1 MSIRRYF
8 PSAQFTL
15 LLGSLALAAG
25 LVYAAETY
33 TNPPP
38 APAQVAVDDSQTAA
52 SDNSNWEAALYAI
65 QAENASSS
73 FVAPSTNAVQQLL
86 AAAQSP
92 NVTDSIGRTLLV
104 NLSNAQSQGLGDD
117 IPTQNQI
124 VAAAAAQVSGSLAT
138 TSSYSLSDLTIVPV
152 STSTLHAYGNA
163 VMQTLDEYPNASEQ
177 ATFLA
182 IDEIVEG
189 GDKSQAATLVSIGA
203 AYKGAAAA
211 LLEVPVPQTLAPLDL
226 EAVNNFLSVSATYED
241 MQTIGDDPVRGL
253 EGLQNYESLMN
264 TGASVFTNIAQE
276 LNNDGI
282 LFSKDEPGSAWSIF
296 LVPTAA
302 AGSS

>member
-1 MSIRRYF
+1 M
-8 PSAQFTL
+8 
-15 LLGSLALAAG
+15 GSLVLAAG
-25 LVYAAETY
+25 LVYAAELY
-33 TNPPP
+33 THPPQMT
-38 APAQVAVDDSQTAA
+38 AQVAVDNSQSAQN
-52 SDNSNWEAALYAI
+52 DNSNWEAALYAI

-73 FVAPSTNAVQQLL
+73 FAAPDTNMVQQFL

-92 NVTDSIGRTLLV
+92 NVTDSVGRTLLI

-124 VAAAAAQVSGSLAT
+124 VAAAAAQVAGSLAT
-138 TSSYSLSDLTIVPV
+138 TSSYNLSDLTVVSV
-152 STSTLHAYGNA
+152 STTTLHSYGNA

-189 GDKSQAATLVSIGA
+189 GDKTQAGTLVSIGA
-203 AYKGAAAA
+203 AYKEAAVA
-211 LLEVPVPQTLAPLDL
+211 LLAVPVPQTLAPLDL
-226 EAVNNFLSVSATYED
+226 EAVNNFMNISATYND
-241 MQTIGDDPVRGL
+241 MQTIGSDPVRGL

-264 TGASVFTNIAQE
+264 EGAGVFTNIAQE